1 MPTFPAS
8 FPGSFPGSSQAR
20 SSMTAGIAVFLLVI
34 AFMALGVPVAFAFL
48 AANLL
53 GAWLIM
59 GDWFGPLQLVDN
71 STSLITTFTLVA
83 VPMFVFMGALL
94 FHSGLALRVFDALET
109 LFGRLPA
116 RLSYITVAGGATFST
131 LTGSTMANTAMLGSL
146 MIPEM
151 TRRGYAPHMSIGPI
165 IGTGGLAMLIPPSS
179 LGVLLGSLAGLP
191 IGALLIAG
199 IIPGLVLAVGYSLV
213 IYLQAK
219 LNPASAPSYGVQRVP
234 IERRIKLLVFNIL
247 PLGLVVF
254 CVVGFIVLGW
264 ATPSEAA
271 AFGALSVAVLAALSR
286 KLTVKALTAALA
298 STVRISGM
306 VFLLILSSSVFSQ
319 LMAFSGAS
327 TAMVDWSIGLE
338 AGPHAKL
345 LLMFA
350 LMLLLGMFMD
360 QISILLLTIPVFFPL
375 AGSMGFDA
383 VWFGVVVL
391 LALEMSLT
399 TPPFGLLLFLMQSV
413 APKGVTLGQVIRAAL
428 PYLACDALLLGV
440 LILFPAITLR

>member
-1 MPTFPAS
+1 
-8 FPGSFPGSSQAR
+8 
-20 SSMTAGIAVFLLVI
+20 MTAGLAVFLLVL
-34 AFMALGVPVAFAFL
+34 AFMAMGVPVAFAFL

-53 GAWLIM
+53 GAWILV
-59 GDWFGPLQLVDN
+59 GDWFGPLQVVDN
-71 STSLITTFTLVA
+71 STSLITSFTLVA

-116 RLSYITVAGGATFST
+116 RLSYITVAGGSTFST

-179 LGVLLGSLAGLP
+179 LGVLLGSLAGLN

-199 IIPGLVLAVGYSLV
+199 ILPGLVLAVGYSLV
-213 IYLQAK
+213 IYLQAR
-219 LNPASAPSYGVQRVP
+219 LNPHSAPSYGVQRVP
-234 IERRIKLLVFNIL
+234 IKRRVQLLVFNIL

-271 AFGALSVAVLAALSR
+271 AFGALSVAALAAFSR
-286 KLTVKALTAALA
+286 KLTVRALRAALA

-327 TAMVDWSIGLE
+327 TAVVEWSIALE
-338 AGPHAKL
+338 AGPYAKL

-350 LMLLLGMFMD
+350 LMLVLGMFMD
-360 QISILLLTIPVFFPL
+360 QLSIMLLTIPVFFPL
-375 AGSMGFDA
+375 ATLMGFDPI
-383 VWFGVVVL
+383 WFGVVVL

-413 APKGVTLGQVIRAAL
+413 APKGTTLGQVIRAAL

>member
-1 MPTFPAS
+1 
-8 FPGSFPGSSQAR
+8 
-20 SSMTAGIAVFLLVI
+20 MTAGLAVFLLVL
-34 AFMALGVPVAFAFL
+34 AFMAMGVPVAFAFL

-53 GAWLIM
+53 GAWILV
-59 GDWFGPLQLVDN
+59 GDWFGPLQVVDN
-71 STSLITTFTLVA
+71 STSLITSFTLVA

-116 RLSYITVAGGATFST
+116 RLSYITVAGGSTFST

-179 LGVLLGSLAGLP
+179 LGVLLGSLAGLN

-213 IYLQAK
+213 IYLQAR

-234 IERRIKLLVFNIL
+234 VKRRVQLLVFNIL

-271 AFGALSVAVLAALSR
+271 AFGALSVAALAAFSRRLS
-286 KLTVKALTAALA
+286 VKALRAALA

-327 TAMVDWSIGLE
+327 TAVVEWSIALE
-338 AGPHAKL
+338 AGPYAKL

-350 LMLLLGMFMD
+350 LMLVLGMFMD
-360 QISILLLTIPVFFPL
+360 QLSIMLLTIPVFFPL
-375 AGSMGFDA
+375 ATLMGFDPI
-383 VWFGVVVL
+383 WFGVVVL

-413 APKGVTLGQVIRAAL
+413 APKGTTLGQVIRAAL

>member
-1 MPTFPAS
+1 
-8 FPGSFPGSSQAR
+8 
-20 SSMTAGIAVFLLVI
+20 MTAGLAVFLLVL
-34 AFMALGVPVAFAFL
+34 AFMAMGVPVAFAFL

-53 GAWLIM
+53 GAWILV
-59 GDWFGPLQLVDN
+59 GDWFGPLQVVDN
-71 STSLITTFTLVA
+71 STSLITSFTLVA

-116 RLSYITVAGGATFST
+116 RLSYITVAGGSTFST

-179 LGVLLGSLAGLP
+179 LGVLLGSLAGLN

-213 IYLQAK
+213 IYLQAR
-219 LNPASAPSYGVQRVP
+219 LNPSSAPSYGVQRVP
-234 IERRIKLLVFNIL
+234 VKRRIQLLVFNIL

-271 AFGALSVAVLAALSR
+271 AFGALSVAALAAFSRRLS
-286 KLTVKALTAALA
+286 VKALRAALA

-327 TAMVDWSIGLE
+327 TAVVEWSIALE
-338 AGPHAKL
+338 AGPYAKL

-350 LMLLLGMFMD
+350 LMLVLGMFMD
-360 QISILLLTIPVFFPL
+360 QLSIMLLTIPVFFPL
-375 AGSMGFDA
+375 ATLMGFDPI
-383 VWFGVVVL
+383 WFGVVVL

-413 APKGVTLGQVIRAAL
+413 APKGTTLGQVIRAAL

>member
-1 MPTFPAS
+1 
-8 FPGSFPGSSQAR
+8 
-20 SSMTAGIAVFLLVI
+20 MTAGIAVFFLVI
-34 AFMALGVPVAFAFL
+34 AFMAMGVPVAFAFL

-53 GAWLIM
+53 GAWMIM
-59 GDWFGPLQLVDN
+59 GDLYGPLQVVDN
-71 STSLITTFTLVA
+71 STSLITSFTLVA

-116 RLSYITVAGGATFST
+116 RLSYITVAGGSTFST

-179 LGVLLGSLAGLP
+179 LGVLLGSLAGLN

-213 IYLQAK
+213 IYLQAR
-219 LNPASAPSYGVQRVP
+219 LNPSSAPSYGVQRVP
-234 IERRIKLLVFNIL
+234 VRQRLRLLVFNIL

-271 AFGALSVAVLAALSR
+271 AFGALSVAALAALAR
-286 KLTVKALTAALA
+286 KLTVKALRSALT

-327 TAMVDWSIGLE
+327 TAVVDWSIGME
-338 AGPHAKL
+338 AGPYAKL
-345 LLMFA
+345 LMMFA
-350 LMLLLGMFMD
+350 LMLVLGMFMD

-375 AGSMGFDA
+375 AASMGFDA
-383 VWFGVVVL
+383 IWFGVVVL

-413 APKGVTLGQVIRAAL
+413 APRGVTLGMVIHAAL

>member
-1 MPTFPAS
+1 
-8 FPGSFPGSSQAR
+8 
-20 SSMTAGIAVFLLVI
+20 MTAGLAVFFLVL
-34 AFMALGVPVAFAFL
+34 AFMAMGVPVAFAFL

-53 GAWLIM
+53 GAWILV
-59 GDWFGPLQLVDN
+59 GDWYGPLQVVDN
-71 STSLITTFTLVA
+71 STSLITSFTLVA

-116 RLSYITVAGGATFST
+116 RLSYITVAGGSTFST

-179 LGVLLGSLAGLP
+179 LGVLLGSLAGLN

-199 IIPGLVLAVGYSLV
+199 ILPGLVLAVGYSLV
-213 IYLQAK
+213 IYLQAR

-234 IERRIKLLVFNIL
+234 VKRRVQLVVFNIM

-271 AFGALSVAVLAALSR
+271 AFGALSVAALAAFSR
-286 KLTVKALTAALA
+286 RLTVRALRAALA

-327 TAMVDWSIGLE
+327 TAVVEWSIALE
-338 AGPHAKL
+338 AGPYAKL

-350 LMLLLGMFMD
+350 LMLVLGMFMD
-360 QISILLLTIPVFFPL
+360 QLSIMLLTIPVFFPL
-375 AGSMGFDA
+375 ATLMGFDPI
-383 VWFGVVVL
+383 WFGVVVL

-413 APKGVTLGQVIRAAL
+413 APKGTTLGQVIRAAL

>member
-1 MPTFPAS
+1 
-8 FPGSFPGSSQAR
+8 
-20 SSMTAGIAVFLLVI
+20 MTAGLAVFLLVL
-34 AFMALGVPVAFAFL
+34 AFMAMGVPVAFAFL

-53 GAWLIM
+53 GAWILV
-59 GDWFGPLQLVDN
+59 GDWYGPLQVVDN
-71 STSLITTFTLVA
+71 STSLITSFTLVA

-116 RLSYITVAGGATFST
+116 RLSYITVAGGSTFST

-179 LGVLLGSLAGLP
+179 LGVLLGSLAGLN

-199 IIPGLVLAVGYSLV
+199 ILPGLVLAVGYSLV
-213 IYLQAK
+213 IYLQAR

-234 IERRIKLLVFNIL
+234 VRRRVQLLVFNIL

-271 AFGALSVAVLAALSR
+271 AFGALSVAALAAFSR
-286 KLTVKALTAALA
+286 KLSVRALRSALA

-327 TAMVDWSIGLE
+327 TAVVEWSIALE
-338 AGPHAKL
+338 AGPYAKL

-350 LMLLLGMFMD
+350 LMLVLGMFMD
-360 QISILLLTIPVFFPL
+360 QLSIMLLTIPVFFPL
-375 AGSMGFDA
+375 ATLMGFDPI
-383 VWFGVVVL
+383 WFGVVVL

-413 APKGVTLGQVIRAAL
+413 APKGTTLGQVIRAAL

>member
-1 MPTFPAS
+1 
-8 FPGSFPGSSQAR
+8 
-20 SSMTAGIAVFLLVI
+20 MTAGLAVFLLVL
-34 AFMALGVPVAFAFL
+34 AFMAMGVPVAFAFL

-53 GAWLIM
+53 GAWILV
-59 GDWFGPLQLVDN
+59 GDWYGPLQVVDN
-71 STSLITTFTLVA
+71 STSLITSFTLVA

-116 RLSYITVAGGATFST
+116 RLSYITVAGGSTFST

-165 IGTGGLAMLIPPSS
+165 IGIGGLAMLIPPSS
-179 LGVLLGSLAGLP
+179 LGVLLGSLAGLN

-199 IIPGLVLAVGYSLV
+199 ILPGLVLAVGYSLV
-213 IYLQAK
+213 IYLQAR

-234 IERRIKLLVFNIL
+234 VKRRVQLVVFNIM

-271 AFGALSVAVLAALSR
+271 AFGALSVAALAAFSR
-286 KLTVKALTAALA
+286 KLTVRALRAALA

-327 TAMVDWSIGLE
+327 TAVVEWSIALE
-338 AGPHAKL
+338 AGPYAKL

-350 LMLLLGMFMD
+350 LMLVLGMFMD
-360 QISILLLTIPVFFPL
+360 QLSIMLLTIPVFFPL
-375 AGSMGFDA
+375 ATLMGFDPI
-383 VWFGVVVL
+383 WFGVVVL

-413 APKGVTLGQVIRAAL
+413 APKGTTLGQVIRAAL